1 MPRPKKIEWPD
12 DARICMTFIIPY
24 EVWPEHLGTAQSRQ
38 SQPGHHVPPPDA
50 RFKTSMSAVTER
62 EYGDRAGIWRLL
74 DLFKRYDLKTSFL
87 MNGLKAVE
95 LGQPENADLLQ
106 EIKSQGHEY
115 SSEGYVHEYSFMYT
129 RDEEDESM
137 KKTIKAFEENL
148 GERPTGYLSPGHC
161 HTDNTLE
168 LVAENGYTW
177 WADPLNDDVPYT
189 LKADGRD
196 IVVIPY
202 NIAGC
207 HDYSTYTTPRT
218 PRDLLQI
225 WKDQFD
231 YLYEEGER
239 GYPKFFSINLHPF
252 VSGVPFRS
260 KIVAEYLDYVKS
272 KPRVWFARRIEM
284 ANWWLEQGY

>member
-1 MPRPKKIEWPD
+1 MPRPRKIEWPD

-24 EVWPEHLGTAQSRQ
+24 EVWPDHLGTAQSRQ
-38 SQPGHHVPPPDA
+38 SQPGHHIPPPDA
-50 RFKTSMSAVTER
+50 RFKTSLSAVTER

-74 DLFKRYDLKTSFL
+74 DLFERHDLKVTFL

-95 LGQPENADLLQ
+95 LGREDNADLLA
-106 EIKSQGHEY
+106 EIKSQGHEF
-115 SSEGYVHEYSFMYT
+115 SSEGFVHEYSFMYT
-129 RDEEDESM
+129 REEEDQSM
-137 KKTIKAFEENL
+137 KKTIEAFEQHL
-148 GERPTGYLSPGHC
+148 GSPPTGYLSPGHC

-168 LVAENGYTW
+168 LVGENGYIW
-177 WADPLNDDVPYT
+177 WADPLNDDIPYT
-189 LKADGRD
+189 LSANGRD

-202 NIAGC
+202 NLPGC
-207 HDYSTYTTPRT
+207 HDYSTYTGPRT

-252 VSGVPFRS
+252 VSGVPFRA
-260 KIVAEYLDYVKS
+260 KIIAEFLDYVRS
-272 KPRVWFARRIEM
+272 RPRVWHARRIEI
-284 ANWWLEQGY
+284 ADWWIEQGY